1 MSDEAGLRPDESG
14 GDTRMFRASTDAGL
28 EAGADQSGDYRDQLR
43 SRRWDAAPLTNPE
56 VEKTDPRIAA
66 AAIVILG
73 AITLLILVVGYG
85 SGFWELA

>member
-1 MSDEAGLRPDESG
+1 MSDEAGLQPDESG

-56 VEKTDPRIAA
+56 VEKTDPRVAV